1 MEVRNIHQFIE
12 GFQRFQSKYFSGE
25 KPLYDKLNNGQNP
38 STLLIGCCDSRV
50 DPALLLDCDPGD
62 IFVIRNVANL
72 VPPCNESGNQQGV
85 SAAIQ
90 FAVEALNVKR
100 IIVMGHEKCGGIRA
114 LMQGYRPS
122 RDIDFIGRWM
132 RIVEPV
138 KQQVLNQLAN
148 CPVEVQNHACE
159 LGAIILSLNNLRS
172 FPWVAEREARGQ
184 IALHGWYF
192 DMTNGALL
200 AYSDRTDTFLPMVC
214 PLGVP
219 HAHAHLDAETFE
231 TAMQAESKELAT
243 SL

>member
-1 MEVRNIHQFIE
+1 MEVRNIHQFVE
-12 GFQRFQSKYFSGE
+12 GFQRFQQKYFAGE
-25 KPLYDKLNNGQNP
+25 KPLYDKLSNGQNP

-72 VPPCNESGNQQGV
+72 VPPCSESGHLHGV

-90 FAVEALNVKR
+90 FAVEALNVER

-114 LMQGYRPS
+114 LMQGYTSSRPL
-122 RDIDFIGRWM
+122 DFVERWM

-138 KQQVLNQLAN
+138 KQQVLYQLAN
-148 CPVEVQNHACE
+148 CSIETQNHACE
-159 LGAIILSLNNLRS
+159 LGAIIMSLNNLRS
-172 FPWVAEREARGQ
+172 FPWVAEREQAGKL
-184 IALHGWYF
+184 ALHGWYF

-214 PLGVP
+214 PLGIS
-219 HAHAHLDAETFE
+219 HSEG
-231 TAMQAESKELAT
+231 LAK
-243 SL
+243 LV

>member
-12 GFQRFQSKYFSGE
+12 GFQRFQSKYFSGDT
-25 KPLYDKLNNGQNP
+25 KLYDRLSSGQNP
-38 STLLIGCCDSRV
+38 TTLLVGCCDSRV

-72 VPPCNESGNQQGV
+72 VPPCNETGNQQGV

-90 FAVEALNVKR
+90 FAVEALKVER

-114 LMQGYRPS
+114 LMQGYQPS
-122 RDIDFIGRWM
+122 RKIDFIGRWM

-138 KQQVLNQLAN
+138 KQQVLSRLAH
-148 CPVEVQNHACE
+148 CSVEVQNHACE

-172 FPWVAEREARGQ
+172 FPWVRERVEAGEL
-184 IALHGWYF
+184 ALHGWYF

-200 AYSDRTDTFLPMVC
+200 AYSDRTDSFLPMVC
-214 PLGVP
+214 PLGVS
-219 HAHAHLDAETFE
+219 HADGHDRLTEQEARDVMGA
-231 TAMQAESKELAT
+231 AMLEI
-243 SL
+243 

>member
-25 KPLYDKLNNGQNP
+25 KPLYNKLNNGQNP

-114 LMQGYRPS
+114 LMQGYKPS
-122 RDIDFIGRWM
+122 RKVDFIGRWM

-138 KQQVLNQLAN
+138 KQQVLSQLGH
-148 CPVEVQNHACE
+148 CSSEVQNHACE

-172 FPWVAEREARGQ
+172 FPWVAERELSGE

-200 AYSDRTDTFLPMVC
+200 AYSDRTDSFLPMVC

-219 HAHAHLDAETFE
+219 H
-231 TAMQAESKELAT
+231 SKELET
-243 SL
+243 TL

>member
-12 GFQRFQSKYFSGE
+12 GFQRFQSKYFAGE
-25 KPLYDKLNNGQNP
+25 KSLYDKLSSGQNP
-38 STLLIGCCDSRV
+38 TTLLICCCDSRV

-72 VPPCNESGNQQGV
+72 VPPCNETGNQQGV

-90 FAVEALNVKR
+90 FAVEALRVQR

-114 LMQGYRPS
+114 LMQGYQPS
-122 RDIDFIGRWM
+122 RKIDFIGRWM

-138 KQQVLNQLAN
+138 KQQVLSRLSHCSAG
-148 CPVEVQNHACE
+148 VQNHACE

-172 FPWVAEREARGQ
+172 FPWVREREQSGEL
-184 IALHGWYF
+184 ALHGWYF

-200 AYSDRTDTFLPMVC
+200 AYSDRTDSFLPMVY
-214 PLGVP
+214 PLGVSH
-219 HAHAHLDAETFE
+219 HAVHVEI
-231 TAMQAESKELAT
+231 
-243 SL
+243 

>member
-12 GFQRFQSKYFSGE
+12 GFQRFQSKYFAGE
-25 KPLYDKLNNGQNP
+25 KPLYDKLSNGQNP

-72 VPPCNESGNQQGV
+72 VPPCNEAGNQQGV

-114 LMQGYRPS
+114 LMQGYTPS
-122 RDIDFIGRWM
+122 RKIDFVGRWM

-138 KQQVLNQLAN
+138 KQQVLQQMES
-148 CPVEVQNHACE
+148 CSVEV
-159 LGAIILSLNNLRS
+159 
-172 FPWVAEREARGQ
+172 
-184 IALHGWYF
+184 
-192 DMTNGALL
+192 
-200 AYSDRTDTFLPMVC
+200 
-214 PLGVP
+214 
-219 HAHAHLDAETFE
+219 
-231 TAMQAESKELAT
+231 
-243 SL
+243 

>member
-12 GFQRFQSKYFSGE
+12 GFQRFQSKYFTGE
-25 KPLYDKLNNGQNP
+25 KPLYNKLSSGQNP
-38 STLLIGCCDSRV
+38 TTLLIGCCDSRV

-114 LMQGYRPS
+114 LMQGYQPS
-122 RDIDFIGRWM
+122 RKIDFIGRWM

-138 KQQVLNQLAN
+138 KQQVLSQLSQCSN
-148 CPVEVQNHACE
+148 EVQNHACE
-159 LGAIILSLNNLRS
+159 LGAIIMSLNNLRS
-172 FPWVAEREARGQ
+172 FPWVAEREQSGE

-200 AYSDRTDTFLPMVC
+200 AYSDRTDSFLPMVC

-219 HAHAHLDAETFE
+219 HAHHVNYSDAAEMCEKT
-231 TAMQAESKELAT
+231 AESADLID
-243 SL
+243 

>member
-12 GFQRFQSKYFSGE
+12 GFQRFQSKYFAGE
-25 KPLYDKLNNGQNP
+25 KSLYDKLSSGQNP
-38 STLLIGCCDSRV
+38 TTLLIGCCDSRV

-72 VPPCNESGNQQGV
+72 VPPCNETGNQQGV

-90 FAVEALNVKR
+90 FAVEALKVQR

-114 LMQGYRPS
+114 LMQGYQPS
-122 RDIDFIGRWM
+122 REIDFIGRWM

-138 KQQVLNQLAN
+138 KQQVLSRLSQCSA
-148 CPVEVQNHACE
+148 EVQNHACE

-172 FPWVAEREARGQ
+172 FPWVREREQRGEL
-184 IALHGWYF
+184 ALHGWYF

-200 AYSDRTDTFLPMVC
+200 AYSDRTDSFLPMVC
-214 PLGVP
+214 PLGVS
-219 HAHAHLDAETFE
+219 HHSVHIEI
-231 TAMQAESKELAT
+231 
-243 SL
+243 

>member
-25 KPLYDKLNNGQNP
+25 KKLYDKLSGGQNP
-38 STLLIGCCDSRV
+38 TTLLIGCCDSRV

-72 VPPCNESGNQQGV
+72 VPPCNETGNQQGV

-90 FAVEALNVKR
+90 FAVEALQVQR

-114 LMQGYRPS
+114 LMQGYKPS
-122 RDIDFIGRWM
+122 RKIDFIGRWM

-138 KQQVLNQLAN
+138 KKEVLSRLSH
-148 CPVEVQNHACE
+148 CSVDVQNHACE

-172 FPWVAEREARGQ
+172 FPWVKERVDSGQ
-184 IALHGWYF
+184 LALHGWYF
-192 DMTNGALL
+192 DMTHGSLL

-214 PLGVP
+214 PLGVS
-219 HAHAHLDAETFE
+219 HADGHERLIDQEARAAISAAILEI
-231 TAMQAESKELAT
+231 
-243 SL
+243 